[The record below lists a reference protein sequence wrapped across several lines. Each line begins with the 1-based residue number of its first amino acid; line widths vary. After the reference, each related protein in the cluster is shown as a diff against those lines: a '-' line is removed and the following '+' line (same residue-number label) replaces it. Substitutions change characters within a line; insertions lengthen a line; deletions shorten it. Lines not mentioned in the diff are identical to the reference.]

1 MKTVD
6 KGAVTGKEVRQY
18 CTALRPGD
26 VGEYVL
32 LPGDPARSDRVA
44 KYLDDARLVEN
55 HREHRTFTG
64 YYKGVKVSVTSTG
77 MGCPSASIASE
88 ELANIGAKVLIR
100 IGSSAALK
108 EGIRVGDLIVSTGA
122 MKNEGTSKFFVPD
135 SFPAIPD
142 FDLTV
147 RLLNQARKAAAER
160 GLRVHYGVGST
171 DDSFYGETPEFIDH
185 VYACGCI
192 NLEMEAS
199 AIFTV
204 AQRKG
209 CKAAA
214 IYGVSSNLRDG
225 EVYYGDGHTES
236 DNQLLANAWDEEIK
250 IVLDT
255 IYEYDQE
262 IRKQEN

>member
-44 KYLDDARLVEN
+44 KYLDDAKLVEN

-77 MGCPSASIASE
+77 MGCPSASIACE

-108 EGIRVGDLIVSTGA
+108 EGIRVGDLIISTGA
-122 MKNEGTSKFFVPD
+122 MKNEGTSRFFVPD
-135 SFPAIPD
+135 SFPAVPD
-142 FDLTV
+142 FELTM
-147 RLLNQARKAAAER
+147 LLIQTARQAAKER
-160 GLRVHYGVGST
+160 NLRVHHGIGST
-171 DDSFYGETPEFIDH
+171 DDSFYGETPEFIEH
-185 VYACGCI
+185 VYKCGCI

-199 AIFTV
+199 GIFTA

-214 IYGVSSNLRDG
+214 IYGVSSNLRSG
-225 EVYYGDGHTES
+225 EVYYGDGNTES
-236 DNQLLANAWDEEIK
+236 DNQLLARAWDEEIQ
-250 IVLDT
+250 IVLET
-255 IYEYDQE
+255 IYQYEQNKNTQE
-262 IRKQEN
+262 